1 MLIEVVEYKEDED
14 GGATVTLDLDEAG
27 KEFLIERGFN
37 SLIRDAIDKMK
48 AESDLGEMVR
58 MAQEDGDYDTE
69 WWDHYCKSQD
79 DVMSFQKGNVCD
91 WCGIS
96 EEVARKN
103 REHVEKMK
111 AYEEWKKDESS
122 SN

>member
-1 MLIEVVEYKEDED
+1 MLIEVVEYKDDED

-37 SLIRDAIDKMK
+37 SLIRDAINKMK
-48 AESDLGEMVR
+48 
-58 MAQEDGDYDTE
+58 EDGDYDTE
-69 WWDHYCKSQD
+69 WWDHYCRSQD